1 MRNYEPAA
9 VLTIDGKIYN
19 GVIRESS
26 DRGITLQLDAKKS
39 IQIPT
44 DEIEETRF
52 SDVSIMPAGLEKQLT
67 PQQLADLVKY
77 LKEG

>member
-1 MRNYEPAA
+1 
-9 VLTIDGKIYN
+9 
-19 GVIRESS
+19 VIRESS
-26 DRGITLQLDAKKS
+26 DDGVTLQIDANKS
-39 IQIPT
+39 MQIPA